1 MSENELREIFSINL
15 KLYLRLNNNNYSQLA
30 NAVGVGK
37 TSVFNWVRGVSLPRM
52 DKIDSIC
59 KFLGI
64 SRSELLEKDMSKEL
78 KKNFIQSEP
87 NKTTKELV
95 KECEDV
101 GITVDNIIDDYS
113 KQGFSKEELES
124 IRNYAEFIKAKRF
137 STKKYTEDR

>member
-1 MSENELREIFSINL
+1 
-15 KLYLRLNNNNYSQLA
+15 
-30 NAVGVGK
+30 
-37 TSVFNWVRGVSLPRM
+37 M

-78 KKNFIQSEP
+78 EKIFLQSEP
-87 NKTTKELV
+87 NKTAKELV

-101 GITVDNIIDDYS
+101 GITIDDIIDDYS

-124 IRNYAEFIKAKRF
+124 IRNYAEFIKAKRS
-137 STKKYTEDR
+137 STKK